1 MPAIIAAIGGM
12 LITIAGS
19 IVGRVLLALGL
30 SMITYTGVSVSLDWL
45 KGKMLDA
52 LDGTPEKILSL
63 LAFMN
68 VGMCLN
74 IIVTAIMVRSVM
86 KGVTGGSLKKWVL
99 K

>member
-12 LITIAGS
+12 LITVAGS

-30 SMITYTGVSVSLDWL
+30 SMITYTGVSTSLDFL

-52 LDGTPEKILSL
+52 LDGTPERIITLLS
-63 LAFMN
+63 FMK
-68 VGMCLN
+68 VGLCLN
-74 IIVTAIMVRSVM
+74 IIIAAIMVRLVM

>member
-19 IVGRVLLALGL
+19 IVGRVLMALGL
-30 SMITYTGVSVSLDWL
+30 SITTYIGVSTTLDWL
-45 KGKMLDA
+45 EGKMLDA

-63 LAFMN
+63 LAFMK

-86 KGVTGGSLKKWVL
+86 KGVTGDSLKKWVL